1 MSDILCAMRAHAPT
15 CTRLGERLDQ
25 VEAHLMRLELLRLRV
40 HAVLP
45 DGEDPLDVSV
55 VRLQLSVLS
64 VPSLVESIDE
74 IAVGARGYL
83 ACVKFEVIA
92 LVGIVLLSG
101 IAVAIA
107 AQGREGWGTIDCS
120 C

>member
-1 MSDILCAMRAHAPT
+1 
-15 CTRLGERLDQ
+15 
-25 VEAHLMRLELLRLRV
+25 MRLELLGLRV

-45 DGEDPLDVSV
+45 DGKDPLDVPV

-107 AQGREGWGTIDCS
+107 AQGREGWGTIDCR